1 MCPLW
6 RFIAETTFSFLPE
19 GVLRLPGRS
28 LHDDQVSVVAALVRA
43 GLVPVLRAK
52 DPSLPKAAANA
63 FNRIAWPAYW
73 VLVATGLWNVMA
85 ERADTVA
92 ASPGWD
98 MVLGI
103 KVLLVALSGVAAFVH
118 TRATT
123 TTGLAVWGAL
133 SGLSAIAAVYVGIL
147 LAG

>member
-1 MCPLW
+1 MDIDWVGSVRL
-6 RFIAETTFSFLPE
+6 FLHVIAATVWVGGQLTL
-19 GVLRLPGRS
+19 
-28 LHDDQVSVVAALVRA
+28 A

-73 VLVATGLWNVMA
+73 VLVATGIWNIAA
-85 ERADTVA
+85 EQAEAPTGWTTVLA
-92 ASPGWD
+92 
-98 MVLGI
+98 V
-103 KVLLVALSGVAAFVH
+103 KVALVALSGVSAFLH
-118 TRATT
+118 TRASS

-133 SGLSAIAAVYVGIL
+133 SGFSALAAVYVGIL

>member
-1 MCPLW
+1 MDIDWLGSI
-6 RFIAETTFSFLPE
+6 RLFLHVIAATVWVGGQLTL
-19 GVLRLPGRS
+19 
-28 LHDDQVSVVAALVRA
+28 A

-73 VLVATGLWNVMA
+73 VLVATGIWNIAA
-85 ERADTVA
+85 EQAEAPTGWSTVLA
-92 ASPGWD
+92 
-98 MVLGI
+98 V
-103 KVLLVALSGVAAFVH
+103 KVALVALSGVSAFLH
-118 TRATT
+118 TRAST

-133 SGLSAIAAVYVGIL
+133 SGFSALAAVYVGIL

>member
-1 MCPLW
+1 MLHNGFGCAVIEHLSDQK
-6 RFIAETTFSFLPE
+6 ITTPVVRV
-19 GVLRLPGRS
+19 GWP
-28 LHDDQVSVVAALVRA
+28 DQFVEHGS
-43 GLVPVLRAK
+43 VPVLRAK

-85 ERADTVA
+85 ERADAVA

>member
-1 MCPLW
+1 
-6 RFIAETTFSFLPE
+6 
-19 GVLRLPGRS
+19 VL
-28 LHDDQVSVVAALVRA
+28 A

-52 DPSLPKAAANA
+52 DPTLPKAAAIA

-73 VLVATGLWNVMA
+73 VLVATGIWNVAA
-85 ERADTVA
+85 EQA
-92 ASPGWD
+92 AAPTGWTT
-98 MVLGI
+98 VLGL
-103 KVLLVALSGVAAFVH
+103 KVALVALSGVAAFLH

-147 LAG
+147 LAA